1 MIPPKTIISELDQDL
16 DRLALVHRA
25 VSVGHA
31 VEVRDPIEYAAGL
44 DPAFE
49 DVR

>member
-1 MIPPKTIISELDQDL
+1 LHGVSVSELDQDL
-16 DRLALVHRA
+16 DRLALVHHA
-25 VSVGHA
+25 VAIGHA
-31 VEVRDPIEYAAGL
+31 VEVRDPIEDAAGL